1 MSAHSSRRIAAWVST
16 ILLLTLVAPPLISLG
31 RFRAILNRSISQA
44 LGQPVSVGSVTLR
57 LLPQPGFALQNL
69 VVSDD
74 ASFSAEPILRSDEV
88 FAYLRLS
95 SLWRGRLEVAKLSLH
110 DCSINLVRRQ
120 DGRWN
125 LYSLLERTSHAS
137 SAPTARIKPMVRLRF
152 PYIEAENG
160 RVNFK
165 IGPEKKVFAF
175 TDADFA
181 LWQASD
187 DEWSMR
193 LKAQPVRTDANLSD
207 TGTFSLEGSFQ
218 RAPSLRET
226 PVRFALRLKNGQL
239 GQLSK
244 LMYGKDRGWRGAVN
258 LNAQLVG
265 TPAALSVV
273 SDAEV
278 QDFRRYDIITSGFLR
293 LAAHCSGSFSSV
305 DQSWR
310 NITCRAPIGDGGLT
324 ASGEVEGPISA
335 PDYDLRV
342 VADKV
347 PMQAIVAAARHAKQN
362 LPEDLSAKGELN
374 GAVTIARAKGSA
386 AAVWTGGGRTSD
398 FRLTAES
405 SGNQIVLGDIA
416 LGVSSDPDQVALR
429 KTSKRSSSTIV
440 PVSGVQVAF
449 EPFDVELGGAE
460 PARASALVTRHGYS
474 VDVKGG
480 AQVQR
485 LLHVAKTLG
494 LPAPGTP
501 LTGSATV
508 DLKVAGGWS
517 GFAAPTVTGKTQLH
531 NVTAHIKGI
540 ASPLEISSATLALD
554 PNTAKLQNL
563 AATFVGSGM
572 HWTGEVGFPRGC
584 KPTNDCL
591 LRANLRADQV
601 LVGELNKLLNPKLQN
616 RPWYRLLEG
625 SQPSALGR
633 VHAEGLIA
641 TNRLVWGEIVAG
653 RTTAAFSYGDRVLQ
667 VRNMRSTVWGG
678 NYIGELTAD
687 FSGKGPQYSSTGSI
701 EKASLS
707 QFQESLGTGALSLNY
722 RATLTGWTRP
732 ELMASLLS
740 HGDFTVRDGVLSHI
754 SIGDNAKPLHM
765 RRFSGS
771 FRFAD
776 GKCTVDDGKLQ
787 SGPGI
792 YDVSGTAS
800 ADKSIDFRL
809 VRDRDHVLNVTGNMD
824 SPKVSG
830 TSAPQTEAAMKP

>member
-1 MSAHSSRRIAAWVST
+1 MSAHSSRRIVAWVST

-244 LMYGKDRGWRGAVN
+244 LMYGKDREWRGAVN

-335 PDYDLRV
+335 PDYDL
-342 VADKV
+342 
-347 PMQAIVAAARHAKQN
+347 
-362 LPEDLSAKGELN
+362 
-374 GAVTIARAKGSA
+374 
-386 AAVWTGGGRTSD
+386 
-398 FRLTAES
+398 
-405 SGNQIVLGDIA
+405 
-416 LGVSSDPDQVALR
+416 
-429 KTSKRSSSTIV
+429 
-440 PVSGVQVAF
+440 
-449 EPFDVELGGAE
+449 
-460 PARASALVTRHGYS
+460 
-474 VDVKGG
+474 
-480 AQVQR
+480 
-485 LLHVAKTLG
+485 
-494 LPAPGTP
+494 
-501 LTGSATV
+501 
-508 DLKVAGGWS
+508 
-517 GFAAPTVTGKTQLH
+517 
-531 NVTAHIKGI
+531 
-540 ASPLEISSATLALD
+540 
-554 PNTAKLQNL
+554 
-563 AATFVGSGM
+563 
-572 HWTGEVGFPRGC
+572 
-584 KPTNDCL
+584 
-591 LRANLRADQV
+591 
-601 LVGELNKLLNPKLQN
+601 
-616 RPWYRLLEG
+616 
-625 SQPSALGR
+625 
-633 VHAEGLIA
+633 
-641 TNRLVWGEIVAG
+641 
-653 RTTAAFSYGDRVLQ
+653 
-667 VRNMRSTVWGG
+667 
-678 NYIGELTAD
+678 
-687 FSGKGPQYSSTGSI
+687 
-701 EKASLS
+701 
-707 QFQESLGTGALSLNY
+707 
-722 RATLTGWTRP
+722 
-732 ELMASLLS
+732 
-740 HGDFTVRDGVLSHI
+740 
-754 SIGDNAKPLHM
+754 
-765 RRFSGS
+765 
-771 FRFAD
+771 
-776 GKCTVDDGKLQ
+776 
-787 SGPGI
+787 
-792 YDVSGTAS
+792 
-800 ADKSIDFRL
+800 
-809 VRDRDHVLNVTGNMD
+809 
-824 SPKVSG
+824 
-830 TSAPQTEAAMKP
+830 